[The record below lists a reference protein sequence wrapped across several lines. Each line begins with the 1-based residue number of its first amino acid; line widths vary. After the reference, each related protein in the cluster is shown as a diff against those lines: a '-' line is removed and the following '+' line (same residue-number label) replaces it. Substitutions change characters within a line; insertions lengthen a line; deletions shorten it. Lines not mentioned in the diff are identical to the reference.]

1 SISQDTAAG
10 TITYIDENGDPTV
23 LDIAAIIAQHET
35 LTSATFDPTTGILTY
50 NDEDGVATDLDLG
63 AMIPNFETVTTLVD
77 NGDGT
82 YTYTSEDGTVTTVD
96 VPADIVNQFEDIV
109 NSGPVTVNGNT
120 YNSIEEYLE
129 YMVTANE
136 TVTTL
141 VDNGDGTYTYT
152 SEDGTVTT
160 VDVPADIVNQFEDIV
175 NSGPVTVNGNTYNSI
190 EEYLEYMVTA
200 NETVTTLVDN
210 GDGMYTYTSEDG
222 TVTTV
227 DVPADIV
234 NQFED
239 IVNSGPVTVNGNT
252 YNSIEE
258 YLEYMVTANSS
269 DDQQLS
275 FDSGTNILTLEDGGT
290 VDLSG
295 LVNTDDQQIT
305 DFSLDGTTN
314 VLTLT
319 LEDGGTQSVDL
330 SGYVGIDTNTTNIS
344 LTEDGTDLILTDS
357 DGGEVKIAL
366 ADLAAQINT
375 DDQQITDF
383 SLDGTTNVL
392 TLTIEDG
399 GTQMVNLSGLSSN
412 PSVVTPVTTAG
423 VTAGLTPQTIATH
436 DDGAGTTENIQ
447 ETVTTFNDLDND
459 GIFTYTSEDGI
470 TTDIAGKEPWYN
482 QDAVGTQA
490 TQNTQNIYQM
500 GNVGIGTDDMLGTTN
515 PDVKLA
521 VNGSILTTNS
531 IYADYVFEDYFDGYS
546 VINKDYSFKSL
557 KEVETFIN
565 NNRHL
570 PGITNID
577 SLAKNEKGEYQ
588 INISELSVQVL
599 EKVEELYLHTID
611 QQKLIESKDK
621 EIEQLKKK
629 QEEMESRMNRLESLM
644 LQNSDTKK

>member
-1 SISQDTAAG
+1 
-10 TITYIDENGDPTV
+10 
-23 LDIAAIIAQHET
+23 
-35 LTSATFDPTTGILTY
+35 
-50 NDEDGVATDLDLG
+50 
-63 AMIPNFETVTTLVD
+63 
-77 NGDGT
+77 
-82 YTYTSEDGTVTTVD
+82 
-96 VPADIVNQFEDIV
+96 
-109 NSGPVTVNGNT
+109 
-120 YNSIEEYLE
+120 
-129 YMVTANE
+129 MVTANE

-141 VDNGDGTYTYT
+141 VDNGDGT
-152 SEDGTVTT
+152 
-160 VDVPADIVNQFEDIV
+160 
-175 NSGPVTVNGNTYNSI
+175 
-190 EEYLEYMVTA
+190 
-200 NETVTTLVDN
+200 
-210 GDGMYTYTSEDG
+210 YTYTSEDG